1 MSTVHE
7 QFQLTTR
14 GIVKGGLI
22 LGMLLAIASFVSAGI
37 ADKAG
42 TQQAPQMKPG
52 ESIAGE
58 IVLSGLKLKRGD
70 LRDGVMRK
78 LSKLYELHQLN
89 SSDGEEDSW
98 LITEK
103 EHHDNYLGVVSFAD
117 GKVRRVARFRK
128 WTQDE
133 DSIEL
138 AQRLCDL
145 VEQLTG
151 QRGGHLEV
159 TAKTNDSG
167 KYTVRGIEMISGD
180 KRTSLNLISHADE
193 SDPTSRQVEV
203 HLDEVVQ

>member
-1 MSTVHE
+1 MTFLNAKITVK
-7 QFQLTTR
+7 QA
-14 GIVKGGLI
+14 IVAPFLVS
-22 LGMLLAIASFVSAGI
+22 LLLVTASSAP
-37 ADKAG
+37 AG
-42 TQQAPQMKPG
+42 TTHRAETRDLKPS
-52 ESIAGE
+52 ESAQPAEGV
-58 IVLSGLKLKRGD
+58 IVLSGMALKRGD
-70 LRDGVMRK
+70 PRERVMRE
-78 LSKLYELHQLN
+78 LSKLYQLQHLK

-98 LITEK
+98 LIAEK
-103 EHHDNYLGVVSFAD
+103 EQHDNYLGVVSFAD
-117 GKVRRVARFRK
+117 GKIRRLARFRK

-180 KRTSLNLISHADE
+180 KRISLNLISHADE
-193 SDPTSRQVEV
+193 TDPSSRQVEV

>member
-1 MSTVHE
+1 MTFLNAKITVK
-7 QFQLTTR
+7 QA
-14 GIVKGGLI
+14 IVAPFLVS
-22 LGMLLAIASFVSAGI
+22 LLLVTASSAP
-37 ADKAG
+37 AG
-42 TQQAPQMKPG
+42 TTHKAETRDLKPS
-52 ESIAGE
+52 ESAQPAEGV
-58 IVLSGLKLKRGD
+58 IVLSGMTLKRGD
-70 LRDGVMRK
+70 PRERVMRE
-78 LSKLYELHQLN
+78 LSKLYQLQHLK

-98 LITEK
+98 LIAEK
-103 EHHDNYLGVVSFAD
+103 EQHDNYLGVVSFAD
-117 GKVRRVARFRK
+117 GKIRRVARFRK

-167 KYTVRGIEMISGD
+167 KYTVRGIEMISAD
-180 KRTSLNLISHADE
+180 KRISLNLISHVDE
-193 SDPTSRQVEV
+193 SDPASRQVEV

>member
-58 IVLSGLKLKRGD
+58 IVLSGLKLRRGD

-78 LSKLYELHQLN
+78 LSKLYELHQFN

-103 EHHDNYLGVVSFAD
+103 EQHDNYLGVVSFAD
-117 GKVRRVARFRK
+117 GKIRRVARFRK

-138 AQRLCDL
+138 AQR
-145 VEQLTG
+145 V
-151 QRGGHLEV
+151 
-159 TAKTNDSG
+159 
-167 KYTVRGIEMISGD
+167 
-180 KRTSLNLISHADE
+180 
-193 SDPTSRQVEV
+193 
-203 HLDEVVQ
+203 

>member
-1 MSTVHE
+1 MSTLHA
-7 QFQLTTR
+7 QFQSMTR
-14 GIVKGGLI
+14 GIVKKGLI
-22 LGMLLAIASFVSAGI
+22 VGLLLTVASFVSAGI
-37 ADKAG
+37 ADKVE
-42 TQQAPQMKPG
+42 TQQARQMKPG
-52 ESIAGE
+52 ESSAGE
-58 IVLSGLKLKRGD
+58 IVLSGLRLKRGD

-78 LSKLYELHQLN
+78 LSKLYELQKL
-89 SSDGEEDSW
+89 SSSEGEEDSW

-103 EHHDNYLGVVSFAD
+103 TQHDNYLGVVSFAD
-117 GKVRRVARFRK
+117 GKIRRVARFRK

-133 DSIEL
+133 DSVEL

-167 KYTVRGIEMISGD
+167 QYTVRGIEMISGD
-180 KRTSLNLISHADE
+180 KRISLNLISHADE
-193 SDPTSRQVEV
+193 SDPTARQVEV

>member
-1 MSTVHE
+1 MSTLQT
-7 QFQLTTR
+7 QFRLTF
-14 GIVKGGLI
+14 GGLLKGVLI
-22 LGMLLAIASFVSAGI
+22 VGMLLAVASLVSAGI
-37 ADKAG
+37 ADKAE
-42 TQQAPQMKPG
+42 TQQAPQIKPG
-52 ESIAGE
+52 ESNAGE
-58 IVLSGLKLKRGD
+58 IVLSGLGLKRGD
-70 LRDGVMRK
+70 LRDGVMRE
-78 LSKLYELHQLN
+78 LSKLYELHKLN

-103 EHHDNYLGVVSFAD
+103 AQHDNYLGVVSFAD
-117 GKVRRVARFRK
+117 GKIRRVARFRK

-133 DSIEL
+133 DSVEL

-180 KRTSLNLISHADE
+180 KRISLNLISHGDE
-193 SDPTSRQVEV
+193 SDPTARQVEV

>member
-1 MSTVHE
+1 MTFLNAKITVK
-7 QFQLTTR
+7 QA
-14 GIVKGGLI
+14 IVAPFLVS
-22 LGMLLAIASFVSAGI
+22 LLLVTASSAP
-37 ADKAG
+37 AG
-42 TQQAPQMKPG
+42 TTHRAETRDLKPS
-52 ESIAGE
+52 ESAQPAEGV
-58 IVLSGLKLKRGD
+58 IVLSGMALKRGD
-70 LRDGVMRK
+70 PRERVMRE
-78 LSKLYELHQLN
+78 LSKLYQLQHLK

-98 LITEK
+98 LIAEK
-103 EHHDNYLGVVSFAD
+103 EQHDNYLGVVSFAG
-117 GKVRRVARFRK
+117 GKIRRVARFRK

-180 KRTSLNLISHADE
+180 KRISLNLISHGDE
-193 SDPTSRQVEV
+193 SDPTARQVEV

>member
-1 MSTVHE
+1 MTFLNAKITVK
-7 QFQLTTR
+7 QA
-14 GIVKGGLI
+14 IVAPFLVS
-22 LGMLLAIASFVSAGI
+22 LLLVTASSAP
-37 ADKAG
+37 AG
-42 TQQAPQMKPG
+42 TTHKAETRDLKPS
-52 ESIAGE
+52 ESAQPAEGV
-58 IVLSGLKLKRGD
+58 IVLSGMTLKRGD
-70 LRDGVMRK
+70 PRERVMRE
-78 LSKLYELHQLN
+78 LSKLYELQQLK

-98 LITEK
+98 LISEK
-103 EHHDNYLGVVSFAD
+103 AEHDNYLGVVSFAD
-117 GKVRRVARFRK
+117 GKIRRVARFRK

-133 DSIEL
+133 DSIDL

-167 KYTVRGIEMISGD
+167 KYSVRGIEMISGD
-180 KRTSLNLISHADE
+180 KRISLNLISHADE